1 MEFVPAAEWF
11 ETAGQ
16 SLGEALVMG
25 ASRALG
31 IEDNELEGG
40 FRTRSAD
47 YVEESGVSGV
57 IEVFLFDTTAGGAGF
72 SSKVWDEFDAVLA
85 ETRSIL
91 EGCSCDT
98 ACHNCLRRYE
108 NRHLHDSLNRH
119 QGLALLDYAETGDS
133 PTLRDEKVAAL
144 VRQLERSLRLKEQS
158 VSITERS
165 ADLDAWDIEIDG
177 KSLTFGVRSS
187 LRRSRVPDTRL
198 LDEDYSDYEL
208 SHQLPEVAYS
218 IIDHLE

>member
-91 EGCSCDT
+91 K
-98 ACHNCLRRYE
+98 A
-108 NRHLHDSLNRH
+108 
-119 QGLALLDYAETGDS
+119 
-133 PTLRDEKVAAL
+133 VAVIRPATT
-144 VRQLERSLRLKEQS
+144 
-158 VSITERS
+158 VS
-165 ADLDAWDIEIDG
+165 AA
-177 KSLTFGVRSS
+177 
-187 LRRSRVPDTRL
+187 TRIAI
-198 LDEDYSDYEL
+198 YTI
-208 SHQLPEVAYS
+208 P
-218 IIDHLE
+218 